1 MDQTG
6 AAFVRAV
13 EPYGLPALL
22 LVGGV
27 FAILVVSCY
36 FLLPAWRKNM
46 DSAREIEEMKARE
59 TIKLERERE
68 HRKAEESRMR
78 NENDQERAKIDSR
91 TATIL
96 EGIQK
101 TMDAL
106 VITQERLE
114 ARLDSS
120 SARSSHMGDTVEDTN
135 RKVTEIHHVLMKEA

>member
-1 MDQTG
+1 
-6 AAFVRAV
+6 
-13 EPYGLPALL
+13 
-22 LVGGV
+22 
-27 FAILVVSCY
+27 
-36 FLLPAWRKNM
+36 M
-46 DSAREIEEMKARE
+46 DSAREIEQMKARE
-59 TIKLERERE
+59 TVKLERERE
-68 HRKAEESRMR
+68 HRKAEEARMR

-135 RKVTEIHHVLMKEA
+135 RKVTEIHHVLMKEV